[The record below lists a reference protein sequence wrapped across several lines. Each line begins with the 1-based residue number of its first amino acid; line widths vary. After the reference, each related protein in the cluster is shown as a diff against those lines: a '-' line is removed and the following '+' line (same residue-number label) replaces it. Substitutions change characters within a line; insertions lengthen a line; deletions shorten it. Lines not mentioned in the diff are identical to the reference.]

1 MYGVLANINAVDNRE
16 VLLSEGFQP
25 EVGAILDAVDDNTK
39 MIFFYVNNPTGNSF
53 PMKVWLLYFK
63 ILKALW
69 LLMKRILIFQET
81 KLAE

>member
-1 MYGVLANINAVDNRE
+1 MYRVLANINAVDNRE

-25 EVGAILDAVDDNTK
+25 EVGNSGWWTNTK
-39 MIFFYVNNPTGNSF
+39 MIFFVLIITLQEILF

>member
-1 MYGVLANINAVDNRE
+1 MRSTAFGTNLK
-16 VLLSEGFQP
+16 L
-25 EVGAILDAVDDNTK
+25 AILDAVDDNTK
-39 MIFFYVNNPTGNSF
+39 MIFCVQITLQEILF